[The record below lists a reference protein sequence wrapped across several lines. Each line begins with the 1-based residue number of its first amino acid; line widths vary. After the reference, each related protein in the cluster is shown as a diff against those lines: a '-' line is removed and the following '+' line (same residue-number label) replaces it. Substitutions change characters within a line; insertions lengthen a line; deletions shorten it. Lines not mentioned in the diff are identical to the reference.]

1 MTKSYKICL
10 AVIVLGLAC
19 SLGAM
24 AQSSDRA
31 PEAVSTSAPVSAVAL
46 AATTEVAS
54 APAALA
60 APAPAATPSAD
71 VKPAL
76 ASTPVA
82 KAASARSADVRA
94 TIAPAAAP
102 AVLLAQA
109 ATPAVAP
116 SADVKSSPTPEA
128 KPAPE
133 LPHYFHFDFAV
144 KEVDEGK
151 VTNSRTYTIVM
162 AVRRAGNVKYD
173 FSQLNQSS
181 LRSGNRIPVITG
193 KSDAAGASAQYQYI
207 DVGVNVDVVNP
218 VEWQGQL
225 MMVVRCDVSNVPGG
239 VDTNTPN
246 PVIRQARWDSS
257 VVVPIGKPTTIFS
270 SDDVSSKRTLQ
281 LELTATPIK

>member
-1 MTKSYKICL
+1 MMKFKSLNLVLLIVALVWSL
-10 AVIVLGLAC
+10 AAV
-19 SLGAM
+19 

-31 PEAVSTSAPVSAVAL
+31 PEAASPAAPVT
-46 AATTEVAS
+46 AAAPVAS
-54 APAALA
+54 GDVAPAALA
-60 APAPAATPSAD
+60 APTPAAAPSAD
-71 VKPAL
+71 VKSAL
-76 ASTPVA
+76 APTLIA
-82 KAASARSADVRA
+82 KSPHVRSADVRA
-94 TIAPAAAP
+94 AIAPAAAP
-102 AVLLAQA
+102 TVLLAQA

-128 KPAPE
+128 KPVPE

-151 VTNSRTYTIVM
+151 VTNSRTYTMVM
-162 AVRRAGNVKYD
+162 AVRRPGYEKRA
-173 FSQLNQSS
+173 QSS

-193 KSDAAGASAQYQYI
+193 KSDSAGASAQYQYI
-207 DVGVNVDVVNP
+207 DVGVNIDVVSP
-218 VEWQGQL
+218 IESQGQL
-225 MMVVRCDVSNVPGG
+225 MMEVRADVSNVPGG

-246 PVIRQARWDSS
+246 PVIRQARWESA